1 MKKRSGQALVEF
13 ALVAPLLMLV
23 LLGIITYGL
32 YINANVTLQQA
43 ARIGARAAAIGD
55 SLGCP
60 GDEASQESQNGTP
73 LTIYG
78 VVDQQI
84 NQGMGMSIDQ
94 PGTNTPIAVLNPPP
108 TETSDGS
115 SSANSYVTVTVTYP
129 YHPILPIP
137 GLLPASINLV
147 QSYTMMVEVP
157 QNPANL
163 STSGQL
169 QQNTPACPTS

>member
-1 MKKRSGQALVEF
+1 MKNRSGQALVEF
-13 ALVAPLLMLV
+13 ALVAPFLL
-23 LLGIITYGL
+23 LLLLAIITYGL
-32 YINANVTLQQA
+32 YINASVTLQEA

-60 GDEASQESQNGTP
+60 GDEASQESQAGLP

-84 NQGMGMSIDQ
+84 NQGMGMSVNP
-94 PGTNTPIAVLNPPP
+94 PGSSGPLAVLTPAP
-108 TETSDGS
+108 TEYTSQNTL
-115 SSANSYVTVTVTYP
+115 NSYVTVTVTYP